1 MLQKN
6 RKFKGYKVD
15 FDRSAKK
22 DMKRLDHKVAEK
34 VRDILKKLI
43 AGDQSIFAEKLTA
56 KGEQYRISFGQ
67 YRIIFHEH
75 KHIITILV
83 VAVRTRENAYRDV

>member
-1 MLQKN
+1 MQKS
-6 RKFKGYKVD
+6 KFKGYVID

-22 DMKRLDHKVAEK
+22 DLKRLDQKIVKK
-34 VRDILKKLI
+34 VRDTLDDLV
-43 AGDQSIFAEKLTA
+43 AGDPNVYAEKLTA
-56 KGEQYRISFGQ
+56 KGEQYKIRIGQ

-83 VAVRTRENAYRDV
+83 VAVRTRENVYRDI